1 MKILMVCLGNIC
13 RSPLAHGLLQKKVEE
28 KNLDWTIDSAGTGS
42 YHIGELPD
50 QRSIDIAKQNNLD
63 ITYQR
68 ARQFKRSDFKEFDLI
83 FAMDSSNYNDILS
96 MAETEAEKEKVYLIL
111 NESQPGENRA
121 VPDPYYGGD
130 EGFKNVYNMLNKATD
145 SLIKR
150 LTN

>member
-28 KNLDWTIDSAGTGS
+28 RNLDWTIDSAGTGS

>member
-130 EGFKNVYNMLNKATD
+130 DGFKNVYEMLDKATD
-145 SLIKR
+145 SLIER